1 MTWCCFSGITR
12 FELCLLACKTTT
24 PLPRSSLLRAFYVNQ
39 GYFFPFEIF
48 FPTIS
53 VSPAKK
59 GDYWNLCL
67 IFIFCLI
74 LDILPCGFINEQIL
88 RGEIAH
94 SSFTTS
100 KTFSSKT
107 FSSSKIFLSK
117 TLFVSQ
123 DLDPQALAS
132 LTGPYIYFCLSNPIG
147 LLKVL
152 LAMLPLSIFLQSLT
166 RSRLKIG
173 TCTKSI
179 TTCRVVDSCQ

>member
-1 MTWCCFSGITR
+1 MTWCCFSDITR

-24 PLPRSSLLRAFYVNQ
+24 PLPRGSLLRAFNVNQ
-39 GYFFPFEIF
+39 GYFFPFGIF

-74 LDILPCGFINEQIL
+74 LDILPCGLINEQIL

-94 SSFTTS
+94 SSFITS
-100 KTFSSKT
+100 KTFS
-107 FSSSKIFLSK
+107 LY
-117 TLFVSQ
+117 LFVSQ
-123 DLDPQALAS
+123 ILDPQALAS
-132 LTGPYIYFCLSNPIG
+132 LTGLYIYFCFLNPIG
-147 LLKVL
+147 LLKVQ
-152 LAMLPLSIFLQSLT
+152 LALLPLSIFLQSLT
-166 RSRLKIG
+166 PPRLKIG

-179 TTCRVVDSCQ
+179 TTCKVVDSCQ

>member
-1 MTWCCFSGITR
+1 MTWCCFSDITR

-24 PLPRSSLLRAFYVNQ
+24 PLPRGSLLRAFNVNQ
-39 GYFFPFEIF
+39 GYFFPFGIF

-74 LDILPCGFINEQIL
+74 LDILPSGLINEQIL

-100 KTFSSKT
+100 KTFSLYPICLPNLGA
-107 FSSSKIFLSK
+107 SSPGLPHRSI
-117 TLFVSQ
+117 
-123 DLDPQALAS
+123 
-132 LTGPYIYFCLSNPIG
+132 YIYFCFLNLIG

-152 LAMLPLSIFLQSLT
+152 LALLPLSIFLQSLT
-166 RSRLKIG
+166 PPRLKIG
-173 TCTKSI
+173 THTKSI
-179 TTCRVVDSCQ
+179 TTCRVVDSHQ

>member
-1 MTWCCFSGITR
+1 MWEALDHNIYLQRLNTHFLTASQISDITR

-24 PLPRSSLLRAFYVNQ
+24 PLPRGSLLRAYNANQ
-39 GYFFPFEIF
+39 VYFFPFGIF

-74 LDILPCGFINEQIL
+74 LDILPCGLINEQIL

-100 KTFSSKT
+100 KTFSLYPICLPNLGP
-107 FSSSKIFLSK
+107 SSLGLPHRSIHLLLFLK
-117 TLFVSQ
+117 
-123 DLDPQALAS
+123 PHRIA
-132 LTGPYIYFCLSNPIG
+132 
-147 LLKVL
+147 
-152 LAMLPLSIFLQSLT
+152 QSPAG
-166 RSRLKIG
+166 SAAP
-173 TCTKSI
+173 
-179 TTCRVVDSCQ
+179 